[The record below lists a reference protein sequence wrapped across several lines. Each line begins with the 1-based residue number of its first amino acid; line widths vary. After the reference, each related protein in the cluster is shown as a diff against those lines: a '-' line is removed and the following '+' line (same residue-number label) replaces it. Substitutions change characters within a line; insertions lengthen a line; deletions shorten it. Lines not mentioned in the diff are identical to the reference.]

1 MDGEDKKPSL
11 ESPLISQEA
20 VFHSRNGA
28 KREEILGEV
37 KKQLKIAGPLMFVG
51 HLGELAL
58 SGACMATSFASV
70 TGFSLMEGEILT

>member
-37 KKQLKIAGPLMFVG
+37 KKQLKIAGPLINVCGSSGRASSLWCLHG
-51 HLGELAL
+51 HFL
-58 SGACMATSFASV
+58 C
-70 TGFSLMEGEILT
+70 FSHWLQLDGK